1 MATPSVHNARL
12 VHAVAVVAAT
22 FTSRPFLFISILR
35 VPFNYE
41 YFYTRSEH
49 IYLLLY
55 IVGSI
60 TLPAGRALLRRRTS
74 HFKLTILW
82 TSNIVGG
89 ETTDFYGID

>member
-12 VHAVAVVAAT
+12 VHVHAVAVIAAT
-22 FTSRPFLFISILR
+22 FTSRPFLFIFILR

-41 YFYTRSEH
+41 YFYTH
-49 IYLLLY
+49 TH

-60 TLPAGRALLRRRTS
+60 TLPAGRALLLRRTS
-74 HFKLTILW
+74 PFKLTILW